1 MANYLSTEELLA
13 QLASQKVTSDLHI
26 QKKVRKFN
34 IKINKKTIF
43 WIFVGLAILHTM
55 FIAFP
60 LILPNRGIG
69 LLGTANVLA
78 VPNNQELDE
87 ELSTRIVIVK
97 RLKLDDLKVG
107 DNILIYG
114 RFGTDIYWV
123 EEVVEIRES
132 LNELQTTFDGFISNT
147 TSIDDID
154 FVYIKDASF
163 LGTIYYVSSNL
174 RGFLVMA
181 SVQGLIL
188 SIIYVFYIKENKK

>member
-13 QLASQKVTSDLHI
+13 QLASQKVASNLHI

-34 IKINKKTIF
+34 IKMNKKTIF

-97 RLKLDDLKVG
+97 RFKLDDLKVG

>member
-1 MANYLSTEELLA
+1 LANYLSTEELLA

-97 RLKLDDLKVG
+97 RFKLDDLKVG

-147 TSIDDID
+147 TSIDNID

>member
-1 MANYLSTEELLA
+1 LANYLSTEELLA

-26 QKKVRKFN
+26 QKKVRKIN

-97 RLKLDDLKVG
+97 RFKLDDLKVG

-147 TSIDDID
+147 TSIDNID

>member
-1 MANYLSTEELLA
+1 LANYLSTEELLA
-13 QLASQKVTSDLHI
+13 QLASQKVASNLHI

-97 RLKLDDLKVG
+97 RFKLDDLKVG

>member
-13 QLASQKVTSDLHI
+13 QLASQKVASNLHI

-34 IKINKKTIF
+34 IKINKKTIY

-97 RLKLDDLKVG
+97 RFKLDDLKVG